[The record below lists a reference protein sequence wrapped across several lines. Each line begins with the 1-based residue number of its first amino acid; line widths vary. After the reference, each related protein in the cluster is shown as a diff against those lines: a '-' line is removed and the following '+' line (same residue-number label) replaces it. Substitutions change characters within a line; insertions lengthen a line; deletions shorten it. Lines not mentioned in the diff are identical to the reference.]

1 MNEQASSSST
11 TEGRAS
17 GSGSGRILTF
27 QTARKRSKSSLAI
40 YLEQPAEQ
48 ASTSDSGI
56 TSSSA
61 NNSSSRPIGQLPLS
75 SFLQTDG
82 SRLRTPMQLNNAAGS
97 SSTARAG
104 ALWKVGNVMW
114 ERAADWAVVV
124 VALIVLAASE
134 KEPPRASYVPK
145 AVLSDT
151 NYPLLPNSVPAWSV
165 PLYSLVGPA
174 ILMALHSAVLRR
186 PMGEA
191 HHLILGLFTAVM
203 VTGAITNLI
212 KPPVGR
218 LRPDFNARCWPDG
231 AMVWEKEDALGG
243 WPKCTASSHDSID
256 EGRKSFPSG
265 HSSWSA
271 AGLCYC
277 TWLLLDRL
285 HVFGAAG
292 AGHPW
297 RLLLACMPAL
307 AALAV
312 GISRVTDYWHHPT
325 DVAAGLLL
333 GCFVSWLCYRQQ
345 RVRLAA
351 EVDPVSYGGA
361 VAGQAGG
368 GGAGYAS
375 GSMRFDEDG
384 MPLLQ
389 QQGVLLV

>member
-48 ASTSDSGI
+48 ASTTNSGI
-56 TSSSA
+56 TSTSA
-61 NNSSSRPIGQLPLS
+61 NNSSSRPNGQLPLS

-97 SSTARAG
+97 SGTAARAG
-104 ALWKVGNVMW
+104 ALWKVGSVMW

-145 AVLSDT
+145 AVLSET

-231 AMVWEKEDALGG
+231 VMVWEKEDALGG

-265 HSSWSA
+265 HSSW
-271 AGLCYC
+271 
-277 TWLLLDRL
+277 
-285 HVFGAAG
+285 
-292 AGHPW
+292 
-297 RLLLACMPAL
+297 
-307 AALAV
+307 
-312 GISRVTDYWHHPT
+312 
-325 DVAAGLLL
+325 
-333 GCFVSWLCYRQQ
+333 QQ

-361 VAGQAGG
+361 AAGQAGG

-389 QQGVLLV
+389 QQGGLLTEAEAPGHDECQHQQHLLTTSLTLDHVFFVGTFAGHGFG